1 MEGSQTI
8 IEPPQADDT
17 HAISR
22 SAGKK
27 PQIFSFGKLATF
39 EELTDRQTSHIGPLE
54 SVTMRITRHRR
65 RCTMIW
71 GSSCWIIVLGDSILV
86 SLLVSAQIQGV
97 VAELMDRWSD
107 WQVSSATRIT
117 ELS

>member
-17 HAISR
+17 HATSR

-54 SVTMRITRHRR
+54 SVMMRITRHRR
-65 RCTMIW
+65 RCMMIW
-71 GSSCWIIVLGDSILV
+71 GSSCWIIVLRDSTLV
-86 SLLVSAQIQGV
+86 SLLVSAQIQCV
-97 VAELMDRWSD
+97 VAELIDRWPD
-107 WQVSSATRIT
+107 WQVSSSTDMT